1 LRNTGMAAAA
11 ITVAATAEATRAAAE
26 RAAIAQT
33 RVAWVPIITDAFM
46 ETDTLTGAAKF
57 TSADSGSAVKSG
69 QLGFLRMKFIL

>member
-1 LRNTGMAAAA
+1 MAAAA
-11 ITVAATAEATRAAAE
+11 ITVAATAEATEATAVKATRE

-33 RVAWVPIITDAFM
+33 HAAWVPIITDAFM
-46 ETDTLTGAAKF
+46 EIDTLTGAAKF